1 MITISREL
9 VRDGIGTD
17 VLTACL
23 KRHDALLPD
32 MQRLRAYY
40 EGRNPAILE
49 RADGERGQTRL
60 PHPFGRYI
68 ALTAAGYLT
77 GRPIAY
83 EAPGQE
89 AALEALTRS
98 FHQNAMDSVDAEL
111 AVQAAVYGKGVERVY
126 TDRLGR
132 THSVT
137 VSPEEAFVVYD
148 DTVAHEP
155 LFGLCLSP
163 LSRADGTPE
172 GFQLEVLTGDEILT
186 YRLHDAR
193 TVGPEMLVRRE
204 RHFFGQPPLIEYW
217 NNCDET
223 GDYAAV
229 LPLIDGYDLLETE
242 RMRDKE
248 TFADSLLVLTGC
260 QLEQGW
266 HTRTVTGPDG
276 EPVEERVPD
285 EDPARRLRR
294 ERCLSLPDSE
304 ASAQYLTH
312 SLHEAD
318 TEVLRAAI
326 KEDIHKFSFVPD
338 LSDRQFA
345 QNQSGV
351 AMKYKLMGLERMA
364 SVKERWFREG
374 LRTRLRI
381 YAWMQALSGGPELDT
396 EKVEARFFRAV
407 QGTESEM

>member
-9 VRDGIGTD
+9 VRDGVGTD

-163 LSRADGTPE
+163 LSSADGTPE
-172 GFQLEVLTGDEILT
+172 GFQLEVLTG
-186 YRLHDAR
+186 
-193 TVGPEMLVRRE
+193 
-204 RHFFGQPPLIEYW
+204 
-217 NNCDET
+217 
-223 GDYAAV
+223 
-229 LPLIDGYDLLETE
+229 
-242 RMRDKE
+242 
-248 TFADSLLVLTGC
+248 C

-266 HTRTVTGPDG
+266 HTHTVTGPDG

-381 YAWMQALSGGPELDT
+381 YARILALSGGPELDT